1 MEYKKY
7 GSLREVLGD
16 ITRKDQDYSLTRHTF
31 KNGEGIKRHY
41 HPRANEWLIIDN
53 GKFEIRVDEV
63 NHSFSIRNKFHA
75 FKFLVAQK
83 HAFRALSDITY
94 YVLRD
99 TEDETVFSNNIF

>member
-7 GSLREVLGD
+7 ESLKEALD
-16 ITRKDQDYSLTRHTF
+16 DTLRKDQEYFLVKHYLKKDGL
-31 KNGEGIKRHY
+31 IKRHY

-53 GKFEIRVDEV
+53 GKFEIRADEV
-63 NHSFSIRNKFHA
+63 NHSFSVKNKFHA

-83 HAFRALSDITY
+83 HAFRALSDLDY

-99 TEDETVFSNNIF
+99 AEDETVYSNSIF